1 MFKLIINYFK
11 SKIFYTDAKKFY
23 LLKSLIISNLELLE
37 NIGFLIE
44 KGHLKGIEELTRC
57 YIEACF
63 NIIFI
68 IKEPELIEKRLKA
81 YEYFII
87 KSRIDIPEIEEIIN
101 SNEEHLNN
109 YFENRES
116 NDNSEKDF
124 KNFREN
130 IKKIINSDSYQNN
143 KKKLEDLKYR
153 DVKNEINNIKSKN
166 IKSKNIKYYQCF
178 TNGEKISSLKE
189 LTDYIGYKNYYILQY
204 SQYSKKIHFVDPFE
218 YISDDS
224 IKRDIIEISID
235 TIKEYLEK
243 VVKLDLNTCYSDL
256 LMLKYHFSLSNKDV
270 FEKVESDEN
279 FKINY
284 DIFLKKYMN

>member
-68 IKEPELIEKRLKA
+68 IKEPKLIEKKLNA

-116 NDNSEKDF
+116 DDNSEKDL

-130 IKKIINSDSYQNN
+130 IEKIINSDDYKND
-143 KKKLEDLKYR
+143 KKKLEDLKYN
-153 DVKNEINNIKSKN
+153 DVKNEINNV
-166 IKSKNIKYYQCF
+166 KSKNIKYYQCF
-178 TNGEKISSLKE
+178 TNGKKINTLKD

-218 YISDDS
+218 RILVDS

-243 VVKLDLNTCYSDL
+243 VVKSDLNRCYSDL
-256 LMLKYHFSLSNKDV
+256 LMLKYHF
-270 FEKVESDEN
+270 FH
-279 FKINY
+279 Y
-284 DIFLKKYMN
+284 

>member
-37 NIGFLIE
+37 NKNSAVMLNWNMNIVNSYTISVFE

-116 NDNSEKDF
+116 NDNSEKDL

-143 KKKLEDLKYR
+143 KFKTAANCSR
-153 DVKNEINNIKSKN
+153 KSK
-166 IKSKNIKYYQCF
+166 
-178 TNGEKISSLKE
+178 
-189 LTDYIGYKNYYILQY
+189 
-204 SQYSKKIHFVDPFE
+204 
-218 YISDDS
+218 
-224 IKRDIIEISID
+224 R
-235 TIKEYLEK
+235 
-243 VVKLDLNTCYSDL
+243 
-256 LMLKYHFSLSNKDV
+256 
-270 FEKVESDEN
+270 
-279 FKINY
+279 
-284 DIFLKKYMN
+284 